1 MKVLRAWQ
9 KARSGQASPAR
20 WVRPLA
26 MILPLFAIMA
36 VLSACTFQGPTMTID
51 PYKSPENREI
61 WSLYSLVFWLAV
73 AVFIVVE
80 AMLFYAVIRYRS
92 RPGQPLPRQVHGNNR
107 LEITWTIIPALL
119 LIIIA
124 VPTVQVIISQAAP
137 APADA
142 LNIRI
147 IGHQFWWEVRYPDPT
162 DPTNRDKDLVTAN
175 EIHVPVGRTAAFALT
190 SNDVQHSF
198 WIPLLGG
205 KMDLFPNRTNYIKY
219 TPLEAGKYYGQCAE
233 LCGTAHGFMKM
244 YLFADSQ
251 TDYDTWFAAQKGQP
265 SPTSNGSAGSDVIK
279 QGEQLVLG
287 GGCVQCHYIEGTN
300 ARGRVGPNLTHFG
313 SRTAFAGAWVENNEA
328 NLKTWIH
335 DPAIL
340 KPGVTTYVGN
350 SIGNGQLISRMPAYP
365 DYSDAQLTAI
375 AQYLL
380 SLK

>member
-1 MKVLRAWQ
+1 MKVLRAWMRV
-9 KARSGQASPAR
+9 RSDQAGPVR

-51 PYKSPENREI
+51 YKSPENQEL
-61 WSLYSLVFWLAV
+61 WSLYSLTFWLAN
-73 AVFIVVE
+73 AVWVVVTT
-80 AMLFYAVIRYRS
+80 MLIYVVIRFRR
-92 RPGQPLPRQVHGNNR
+92 RPGQPLPRQIHGNNR
-107 LEITWTIIPALL
+107 LEIGWTIVPVLL
-119 LIIIA
+119 LFIIA
-124 VPTVQVIISQAAP
+124 VPTVQLVITEASP

-142 LNIRI
+142 LQVHV
-147 IGHQFWWEVRYPDPT
+147 IGHQFWWEVRYPDPA
-162 DPTNRDKDLVTAN
+162 DPNNRDKDLVTAN
-175 EIHVPVGRTAAFALT
+175 EIHVPVGRTVQFSLT

-244 YLFADSQ
+244 YLFADTQS
-251 TDYDTWFAAQKGQP
+251 DYDAWFAAQKGQP
-265 SPTSNGSAGSDVIK
+265 SATANGGAGSDVIK
-279 QGEQLVLG
+279 QVVLG
-287 GGCVQCHYIEGTN
+287 GGCVQCHYIAGTN
-300 ARGRVGPNLTHFG
+300 ARGRVGPDLTHFG
-313 SRTAFAGAWVENNEA
+313 SRTTFAGAWVENNEA

-335 DPAIL
+335 DPATL
-340 KPGVTTYVGN
+340 KPGVTTNVGN
-350 SIGNGQLISRMPAYP
+350 SIGNGQVISRMPAYP
-365 DYSDAQLTAI
+365 DYTDAQLTAI